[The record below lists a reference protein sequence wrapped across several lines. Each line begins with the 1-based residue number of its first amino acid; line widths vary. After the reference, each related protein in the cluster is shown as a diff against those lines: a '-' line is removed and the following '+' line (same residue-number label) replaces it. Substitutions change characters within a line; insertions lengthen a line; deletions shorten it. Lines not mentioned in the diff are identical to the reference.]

1 MTPMTND
8 ELVVIRTYLSAIEAG
23 FAQSV
28 LEAAGIEAYV
38 QADDCGGVEPALDLG
53 GVALIVNAAN
63 RDEAIRVLDTTATV
77 VDPEPV

>member
-1 MTPMTND
+1 MTQV
-8 ELVVIRTYLSAIEAG
+8 ELVVARTYLNSIEAG

-38 QADDCGGVEPALDLG
+38 RADDCGGVDPALDVG
-53 GVALIVNAAN
+53 GVALIVKATD

>member
-1 MTPMTND
+1 MTQV
-8 ELVVIRTYLSAIEAG
+8 ELVVARTYLNAIEAG

-38 QADDCGGVEPALDLG
+38 RADDCGGVDPSLDVG
-53 GVALIVNAAN
+53 GVALIVNAAD
-63 RDEAIRVLDTTATV
+63 RDEAIRVLDTTATL

>member
-1 MTPMTND
+1 MTQD
-8 ELVVIRTYLSAIEAG
+8 DLVVARTFLNAIEAG

-38 QADDCGGVEPALDLG
+38 RADDCGGVDPALQMA
-53 GVALIVNAAN
+53 GVALIVHAAD

-77 VDPEPV
+77 VDPEPA